1 MKLLKKIKLNYNLK
15 LLNDLII
22 NNKYDEAIKLIT
34 DIKNKDKLDLFL
46 LLKNSQNLMANLPSD
61 FYKKKIIWIIS
72 YDTSELTYINQFLNY
87 YQFQMFA

>member
-46 LLKNSQNLMANLPSD
+46 LLKIL
-61 FYKKKIIWIIS
+61 KI
-72 YDTSELTYINQFLNY
+72 
-87 YQFQMFA
+87 